1 MPAGNEVE
9 KERQAKLNMLLQIRQ
24 EAMEVQDRL
33 MSSDIE
39 VVRMAEKD
47 LERLLE
53 QFYDENQNMMAPQ
66 QYEAAKKDFGYFV
79 TLIEMA
85 IGYFEPQVQDLERQT
100 LH

>member
-1 MPAGNEVE
+1 M
-9 KERQAKLNMLLQIRQ
+9 KLDKLIQIRQ
-24 EAMEVQDRL
+24 ETMDIQNRL

-39 VVRMAEKD
+39 VVKVAKKG

-53 QFYDENQNMMAPQ
+53 QFYDENKDMMAPQ
-66 QYEAAKKDFGYFV
+66 QHEAAKKDFGYFL

-85 IGYFEPQVQDLERQT
+85 IGYFEPQVQDLKRRT

>member
-1 MPAGNEVE
+1 
-9 KERQAKLNMLLQIRQ
+9 
-24 EAMEVQDRL
+24 
-33 MSSDIE
+33 
-39 VVRMAEKD
+39 MAEKD

>member
-1 MPAGNEVE
+1 MPASSEGE
-9 KERQAKLNMLLQIRQ
+9 KERQAKLNKLIRIRQ
-24 EAMEVQDRL
+24 EALEIQDRL

-39 VVRMAEKD
+39 VVKVAERD

-53 QFYDENQNMMAPQ
+53 QFYDENKDMMAPQ
-66 QYEAAKKDFGYFV
+66 QHKAAKKDFGYFV

-85 IGYFEPQVQDLERQT
+85 IGYFEPQVQDVEKQT

>member
-1 MPAGNEVE
+1 M
-9 KERQAKLNMLLQIRQ
+9 KLDKLIQIRQ
-24 EAMEVQDRL
+24 ETMDIQNRL

-39 VVRMAEKD
+39 VVKVAEKG

-53 QFYDENQNMMAPQ
+53 QFYDENKDMMAPQ
-66 QYEAAKKDFGYFV
+66 QHEAAKKDFGYFL

-85 IGYFEPQVQDLERQT
+85 IGYFEPQVQDLKRRT